1 MKIVTIFA
9 DQLYA
14 FHYMGEAENEYDRLM
29 EQWTDVS
36 YLRAYAKQNKIV
48 DTTRFIRETRQ
59 DATDIRKLIESIVQQ
74 NNKLES
80 FFKPLYNLEM
90 GVKILSLQKGRLY
103 QLRIYAI
110 KIDENL
116 FVVTGGAIKR
126 VLLME
131 EHPDTQVEKTKLIQA
146 KDYFKKQGV
155 FDCDSFYELLN
166 DNFNDE

>member
-36 YLRAYAKQNKIV
+36 YLRAYAKQNKIADV
-48 DTTRFIRETRQ
+48 TNFAHEIRQ
-59 DATDIRKLIESIVQQ
+59 DAEYIDDLIESIARQ
-74 NNKLES
+74 NHKLES

-90 GVKILSLQKGRLY
+90 GVKFLSLQKGRRY
-103 QLRIYAI
+103 KLRIYAI

-116 FVVTGGAIKR
+116 FVITGGAIKIT
-126 VLLME
+126 LLMDD
-131 EHPDTQVEKTKLIQA
+131 HPDTQLEKVKLNQA
-146 KDYFKKQGV
+146 KDYFKKQQV
-155 FDCDSFYELLN
+155 FDKDSFYELLT
-166 DNFNDE
+166 DDFNDE